1 MTARETPGRCA
12 SMRIIANWKYGNDLA
27 ISSCHWRVGA
37 ETARVDH
44 RTAHAQGGGQAS
56 QGQRLLARQGAHARR
71 RPALHPDWWS
81 VDPLHRSCSA
91 AMDEVAAASVDE
103 RAVGM
108 LSSTQR
114 KMYLEAGSDSP
125 DLRLEAGIVIHRNT
139 SVYINI
145 NQVVLRLGMN
155 IEVHKSVILLTI
167 SQITLD
173 YISRHPHPLSSHER

>member
-12 SMRIIANWKYGNDLA
+12 SMRIIAKREYGNGLA

-71 RPALHPDWWS
+71 RPALHPDWS
-81 VDPLHRSCSA
+81 VDPLQRGCSA
-91 AMDEVAAASVDE
+91 AVDEVAPAPVDE

-108 LSSTQR
+108 PSSTQR
-114 KMYLEAGSDSP
+114 KMCLEAGSASP

-145 NQVVLRLGMN
+145 NQVDRKLDLLRPRRSG
-155 IEVHKSVILLTI
+155 
-167 SQITLD
+167 TLD
-173 YISRHPHPLSSHER
+173 YEQQAQFHFRSRN